1 MTSIILPELCLRII
15 FEELKNDFISLHSCI
30 LVNRNW
36 CTLALP
42 SLWKNPFDDINN
54 SNINGIMEANIP
66 LLNTYT
72 SCLSE
77 EIRNNLGLKS
87 DIQYPL
93 FDYGIYL
100 QYIHFKTILK
110 SIFLWRN
117 LYKDCGDPAVF
128 KLKTSTTKRRKI
140 SNNIE
145 DNILKALCEYFINR
159 SSCIKEVEL
168 IEDTF
173 LNIFEFPNAI
183 LNLSKIQY
191 FKFEIQYNLGII
203 SSAAKIAKN
212 INKLEIDL
220 KKVPYTTL
228 ITRLNNIQ
236 ELIKSQ
242 KNLKQILLSCSIM
255 EFPEIIKGLSVH
267 VETLTHFTIRN
278 IKFDHGFP
286 FKELAEFLN
295 LKYLEIENCK
305 FSRGKIIKPGIKA
318 FQKLESIFI
327 TNTYVNFEIMEILCC
342 QAKDCLCI
350 LKLPSDSTDFSKL
363 KNICDKFCPNIK
375 KFITSMKKSSYDHI
389 ISMLNACKNLEEIH
403 IYEEINE
410 EIFSYQ
416 LACNGHDANQFLKLL
431 GETLPKS
438 VHTFKYLSD
447 WRFDSKSLEIFLRQF
462 QPKKFILLEFH
473 DCSFFSDEHLSVII
487 RFCGKTLKKL
497 NIIGK
502 NNLHHMYVLKS
513 KHQFLGD
520 LYIEKLNRKGLFIDN
535 LKKGVM

>member
-1 MTSIILPELCLRII
+1 MLPELCLRMI

-30 LVNRNW
+30 LVNKNW

-42 SLWKNPFDDINN
+42 KLWKNPFDDINN

-77 EIRNNLGLKS
+77 DIRNNLGLKS
-87 DIQYPL
+87 DIQPL

-100 QYIHFKTILK
+100 QYIHLKPIIK
-110 SIFLWRN
+110 SIYLWRN

-128 KLKTSTTKRRKI
+128 KLKSTTKRRKI

-159 SSCIKEVEL
+159 STCIKEVEL
-168 IEDTF
+168 LDDTF
-173 LNIFEFPNAI
+173 LNIFEFPSAI

-191 FKFEIQYNLGII
+191 FKFEIQYNLEII
-203 SSAAKIAKN
+203 SSAAKIANN

-228 ITRLNNIQ
+228 ITRLNYIQ

-242 KNLKQILLSCSIM
+242 KNLNHILLSCSLM

-267 VETLTHFTIRN
+267 VETLTHITIRN

-286 FKELAEFLN
+286 FTELAEYLN
-295 LKYLEIENCK
+295 LKYLEIENCR
-305 FSRGKIIKPGIKA
+305 FNRGKIIKPDLKA

-327 TNTYVNFEIMEILCC
+327 SATYVNFEIMEILCC
-342 QAKDCLCI
+342 RAKDCLHI
-350 LKLPSDSTDFSKL
+350 LKLPAGTTDFSKL
-363 KNICDKFCPNIK
+363 ENICVNFCPNIK
-375 KFITSMKKSSYDHI
+375 KFITSIKKSSYKHI
-389 ISMLNACKNLEEIH
+389 ISVINACKNLEEIH
-403 IYEEINE
+403 IYEDQCD
-410 EIFSYQ
+410 EIFTYNV
-416 LACNGHDANQFLKLL
+416 LDANQFLRLL

-447 WRFDSKSLEIFLRQF
+447 LSFDSTSLETFLRQF

-487 RFCGKTLKKL
+487 SFCGKTLKKL
-497 NIIGK
+497 HITGK
-502 NNLHHMYVLKS
+502 NNLHHMYVHER

-535 LKKGVM
+535 LKKGTKL